1 MKKELNTSLEIV
13 YDLEIVSFHNGS
25 KETEV
30 ELLATCEEGSET
42 FTLSAPHNGE
52 PYTEHDIND
61 IITDLDLSTI
71 EKWVDSTTV
80 SFIASEVSNI
90 CVNKSDNTQYYKFS
104 VDTLNLVMVSILVFE
119 RFGRGIGK
127 VISTYNATGEE
138 QIKELLNK
146 LK

>member
-1 MKKELNTSLEIV
+1 MKTLKTSLEIA

-30 ELLATCEEGSET
+30 EVLATCEEGSET

-80 SFIASEVSNI
+80 SFISSEVSNL

-104 VDTLNLVMVSILVFE
+104 VDTLNLVMVSVLVFE

-127 VISTYNATGEE
+127 VISNYNATGEE

-146 LK
+146 LS